1 MGMANLAGKQVLD
14 TYLSWK
20 GRIGRGEFWAFGVAL
35 MIAWWVVILLGGL
48 FGEIGGAIVWLVAW
62 LAMTVGYAGL
72 MVKRGHDRGRPAVW
86 SVIVHA
92 VRAVL
97 QLVGLATNNDG
108 GVLMLQGLVI
118 LYVLVDY
125 AILPGQPKA
134 NRYGLAPGTGSTKPQ
149 LNLGAEPPA
158 EPTLPSEPPKA

>member
-1 MGMANLAGKQVLD
+1 MVKLAQKEILD
-14 TYLSWK
+14 AYLSWK

-35 MIAWWVVILLGGL
+35 SIAWWVVTLLGGL
-48 FGEIGGAIVWLVAW
+48 FGEIGGGIVALAAW

-72 MVKRGHDRGRPAVW
+72 MVKRGHDRGRPAAW

-92 VRAVL
+92 IRSL
-97 QLVGLATNNDG
+97 LLLVSVATNNDG
-108 GVLMLQGLVI
+108 GVVMLQGLLI

-134 NRYGLAPGTGSTKPQ
+134 NRYGMAPGSGSSKPQ
-149 LNLGAEPPA
+149 LNLGAEEPA
-158 EPTLPSEPPKA
+158 EPTLSSEPPKA